1 MLIPL
6 LQHYKLVVV
15 YDSDHKLIGQ
25 VSAGDLLKKYQPE
38 NGIESA
44 IEKVITIEADERV
57 VHLRRRMLDDNIT
70 RFVVSDQGKYIGI
83 VTETDVAVAMRKFRK
98 SVRDQHQDHRIRN
111 MIVRDIMTA
120 PLISVDTTASV
131 SEVID
136 LMLKKNISSVP
147 VVDKGRL
154 AGIITRRSLVN
165 ALVVHEYRCSP
176 HRVMSVRC
184 AFKKETGR
192 KARQG
197 KRGGI
202 MAVQLLVKDV
212 MVKPVTISKSQ
223 SINEALDKMLN
234 ENSDPLIVLAGHQ
247 VVGTVSRKSIAD
259 KLGSKHKATIST
271 AKIHVAS
278 SLEENIPS
286 VSTRAGDQCCRTAL
300 KKA

>member
-1 MLIPL
+1 MAKPTTISKSAKITEALDKMLAEGIDPLIAVNNNSVVGTVSRQAIAEKLGSKQNSPLAPTAIHVASVIEEEFTSVYPDESINVLIPL

-15 YDSDHKLIGQ
+15 YDGDHKLIGQ
-25 VSAGDLLKKYQPE
+25 VSAGDLLKKFQPE

-83 VTETDVAVAMRKFRK
+83 VTETDVAVAMRKFRE

-120 PLISVDTTASV
+120 PLISVDLTASV

-154 AGIITRRSLVN
+154 AGVITRRSLVN
-165 ALVVHEYRCSP
+165 AL
-176 HRVMSVRC
+176 
-184 AFKKETGR
+184 
-192 KARQG
+192 
-197 KRGGI
+197 
-202 MAVQLLVKDV
+202 
-212 MVKPVTISKSQ
+212 
-223 SINEALDKMLN
+223 
-234 ENSDPLIVLAGHQ
+234 
-247 VVGTVSRKSIAD
+247 
-259 KLGSKHKATIST
+259 
-271 AKIHVAS
+271 
-278 SLEENIPS
+278 
-286 VSTRAGDQCCRTAL
+286 
-300 KKA
+300 

>member
-1 MLIPL
+1 MTKEVFIKDIMAKPTTISKSAKITEALDKMLAEGIDPLIAVNNNSVVGTVSRQAIAEKLGSKQNSPLAPTAIHVASVIEEEFTSVYPDESINVLIPL

-15 YDSDHKLIGQ
+15 YDGDHKLIGQ
-25 VSAGDLLKKYQPE
+25 VSAGDLLKKFQPE

-83 VTETDVAVAMRKFRK
+83 VTETDVAVAMRKFRE

-120 PLISVDTTASV
+120 PLISVDLAASV

-154 AGIITRRSLVN
+154 AGVITRRSLVN
-165 ALVVHEYRCSP
+165 AL
-176 HRVMSVRC
+176 
-184 AFKKETGR
+184 
-192 KARQG
+192 
-197 KRGGI
+197 
-202 MAVQLLVKDV
+202 
-212 MVKPVTISKSQ
+212 
-223 SINEALDKMLN
+223 
-234 ENSDPLIVLAGHQ
+234 
-247 VVGTVSRKSIAD
+247 
-259 KLGSKHKATIST
+259 
-271 AKIHVAS
+271 
-278 SLEENIPS
+278 
-286 VSTRAGDQCCRTAL
+286 
-300 KKA
+300 